1 MVDTF
6 LRGVF
11 HTRLDDK
18 NRVKVPKILVDI
30 LRAQGR
36 SCVMMLMP
44 QRCLGIYSDHE
55 WSRIWNAKSTGA
67 QHCAKPTLKGLDLSR
82 ILGSRTWSFTLEPQG
97 RVTISDLCREYAGLK
112 PDRDVTIVGSE
123 DRIEIWD
130 RELCE
135 TYLSTIASGFHA
147 MLSPD

>member
-44 QRCLGIYSDHE
+44 QCCLGIYSDRE
-55 WSRIWNAKSTGA
+55 WSRIWNAKSAGAPPTG
-67 QHCAKPTLKGLDLSR
+67 KPSLKGLDLSR
-82 ILGSRTWSFTLEPQG
+82 ILGSRTWSFALEPQG
-97 RVTISDLCREYAGLK
+97 RVTISDICREYAGLK
-112 PDRDVTIVGSE
+112 PDRDVAIIGAE
-123 DRIEIWD
+123 DRIELWD
-130 RELCE
+130 SELWE
-135 TYLSTIASGFHA
+135 SHLSTGEMDFSS
-147 MLSPD
+147 MLKKD